1 MLPNADQHRR
11 EYHAFQPPKIV
22 YGAGSHELLA
32 TGTVNLTI
40 GVENNAGIQREVNI
54 SVMLVPGLGRSLLSS
69 SAALENRVETI
80 ISAFPALRQR
90 ENTSR

>member
-1 MLPNADQHRR
+1 MIPNVDQNLC
-11 EYHAFQPPKIV
+11 EYQALQPPILF